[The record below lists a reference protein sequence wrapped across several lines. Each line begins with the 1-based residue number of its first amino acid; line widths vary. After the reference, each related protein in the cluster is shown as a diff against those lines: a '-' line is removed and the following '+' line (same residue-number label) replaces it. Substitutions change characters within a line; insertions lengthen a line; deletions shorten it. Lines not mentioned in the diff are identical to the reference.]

1 MSERVHQHEEF
12 VKLSDSD
19 LRLKVPEQDVR
30 GLEVYE
36 RGGDQIGSVG
46 DLYIDEQERK
56 VRLLEVGAGG
66 FLGMGEK
73 HFLIPAEA
81 VASVGEDGVTIDHS
95 GEKVAGFPPFDPDVE
110 PESNYQRSLYDY
122 YGYPIPY

>member
-1 MSERVHQHEEF
+1 MTERIHQGVEF
-12 VKLSDSD
+12 AKLSDSD
-19 LRLKVPEQDVR
+19 LRLKDPEQDVR
-30 GLEVYE
+30 GLQVYE
-36 RGGDQIGSVG
+36 RGGNQIGSVG

-81 VASVGEDGVTIDHS
+81 VASVGEDGLTIDHS
-95 GEKVAGFPPFDPDVE
+95 REKVAGYPPFDPDVE
-110 PESNYQRSLYDY
+110 PECNYQRALYDY
-122 YGYPIPY
+122 YGYPFPY

>member
-1 MSERVHQHEEF
+1 MTERIHQGVEF

-19 LRLKVPEQDVR
+19 LRLKDPEQDVR

-36 RGGDQIGSVG
+36 RGGNQIGSVG

-56 VRLLEVGAGG
+56 VRLLKVGAGG

-95 GEKVAGFPPFDPDVE
+95 REKVAGYPPFDPDVE
-110 PESNYQRSLYDY
+110 PESNYQRALYDY
-122 YGYPIPY
+122 YGYPFPD

>member
-1 MSERVHQHEEF
+1 MTERVHQHEEF

-30 GLEVYE
+30 GLDVYE
-36 RGGDQIGSVG
+36 RGGDPIGSVE
-46 DLYIDEQERK
+46 DLYVDEQERK
-56 VRLLEVGAGG
+56 VRFLEVGAGG

-81 VASVGEDGVTIDHS
+81 VASVGEDGVTIDQS
-95 GEKVAGFPPFDPDVE
+95 REKVAGYPPFDPDVV
-110 PESNYQRSLYDY
+110 PEASYRRGLYDY
-122 YGYPIPY
+122 YGYPYPY

>member
-1 MSERVHQHEEF
+1 MTERIHQEVQF

-19 LRLKVPEQDVR
+19 LRLKDPEQDVR

-36 RGGDQIGSVG
+36 RGGDQIGSVE
-46 DLYIDEQERK
+46 DLYVDQQERK

-66 FLGMGEK
+66 FLGMGEQ
-73 HFLIPAEA
+73 HFLIPAEV

-95 GEKVAGFPPFDPDVE
+95 REKVAGSPPYDPDVV
-110 PESNYQRSLYDY
+110 PEANYQRALYDY
-122 YGYPIPY
+122 YGYPFPY

>member
-1 MSERVHQHEEF
+1 MTERIHQHEEF
-12 VKLSDSD
+12 VRLSDSE
-19 LRLKVPEQDVR
+19 LHLKNPEQDVR
-30 GLEVYE
+30 GLDVYD
-36 RGGDQIGSVG
+36 RGGDRIGSVE

-81 VASVGEDGVTIDHS
+81 VAGVADDRVTIDQS
-95 GEKVAGFPPFDPDVE
+95 REKVAGYPPFDPDVV
-110 PESNYQRSLYDY
+110 PEASYRRCLYDY
-122 YGYPIPY
+122 YGYPYPY

>member
-1 MSERVHQHEEF
+1 MTERIHQGVEF

-19 LRLKVPEQDVR
+19 FRLNDPEQDVR

-36 RGGDQIGSVG
+36 RGGDQIGSVE
-46 DLYIDEQERK
+46 DLYVDEQERK

-122 YGYPIPY
+122 YGYPFPY

>member
-1 MSERVHQHEEF
+1 MTERIHQGVEF
-12 VKLSDSD
+12 VKLSYSD
-19 LRLKVPEQDVR
+19 LRLKDPEQDVR

-36 RGGDQIGSVG
+36 RGGNQIGSVG

-95 GEKVAGFPPFDPDVE
+95 REKVAGYPPFDPDVE
-110 PESNYQRSLYDY
+110 PESNYQRALYDY
-122 YGYPIPY
+122 YGYPFPD